1 MVMEI
6 WSCFT
11 YIQYHRTYSTFEN
24 VVAQELIAHGFAL
37 YYYSNKKMG
46 ELDFLIE
53 IHGEVVP
60 IEVKSGKDYKAH
72 SALNSVI
79 NTRNY
84 NINEAIVLSNS
95 NVKVENN
102 IHYLPIYMIMF
113 ISDNDISFPKFDLKF

>member
-1 MVMEI
+1 M
-6 WSCFT
+6 
-11 YIQYHRTYSTFEN
+11 
-24 VVAQELIAHGFAL
+24 VAQELIANGFAL
-37 YYYSNKKMG
+37 FYYSNKKMG

-60 IEVKSGKDYKAH
+60 IEFKSGKDYKAH

-84 NINEAIVLSNS
+84 NINEAIVLSNF

-113 ISDNDISFPKFDLKF
+113 ISDNNISFPEFDLKF